1 MCAGI
6 LRKRV
11 AQCAVHWCQ
20 QFQLVVQYSLTGL
33 SKRRSNKKHVTI
45 VCVCVVL
52 LKVQDVAVAQQMW
65 AALFSSVVSGRISS
79 DEEAEVRR

>member
-1 MCAGI
+1 MCSS
-6 LRKRV
+6 LV
-11 AQCAVHWCQ
+11 SAVSARGTVQPHWAEQAKEQ
-20 QFQLVVQYSLTGL
+20 QEA
-33 SKRRSNKKHVTI
+33 RHHC